1 MQSASERLF
10 SYGALRNG
18 DVQLAIFGRLLD
30 GAPDQLLG
38 FRQEA
43 HEVADAEF
51 LAKGGARLQ
60 SIVVRSSDPAD
71 RVPGWAYMVTETEL
85 AAADA
90 FEPRRYRRIETVLAS
105 GARAWVYAR
114 ADDQR

>member
-10 SYGALRNG
+10 SYGALQNG
-18 DVQLAIFGRLLD
+18 DVQVATFGRLLD
-30 GAPDQLLG
+30 GAPDQLVG
-38 FRQEA
+38 FRQKA

-60 SIVVRSSDPAD
+60 SIVVRSGDPAD
-71 RVPGWAYMVTETEL
+71 CVPGWVYMVTEAEL

-90 FEPRRYRRIETVLAS
+90 YEPRGYRRIETVLAS
-105 GARAWVYAR
+105 
-114 ADDQR
+114 

>member
-18 DVQLAIFGRLLD
+18 DVQRATFGRLLD
-30 GAPDQLLG
+30 GAPDQLVG

-43 HEVADAEF
+43 REITDAEF

-60 SIVVRSSDPAD
+60 SIVVRSGDPED
-71 RVPGWAYMVTETEL
+71 RVPGWAYIVTEAEL

-90 FEPRRYRRIETVLAS
+90 FEPRGYRRIETVLAS
-105 GARAWVYAR
+105 GARAWVYAS
-114 ADDQR
+114 AED